1 MVVKEP
7 EIIIFEQADKEEVLD
22 KKVSSSVADP
32 ILDREFLKQLLEE
45 SRGEELQAKKAL
57 MRMRQ
62 INSMRSRKYMKRRR
76 KEGFTR
82 KNVWLNLNRK
92 DADSCINW
100 LKEQNPEALMDLV
113 SSGINIQSLLNT
125 YRNI

>member
-7 EIIIFEQADKEEVLD
+7 EIRIFEQADKEEVVD
-22 KKVSSSVADP
+22 KKVSDSVAKP
-32 ILDREFLKQLLEE
+32 IVDIELFKELLEE
-45 SRGEELQAKKAL
+45 SRGEEFQAKKAL
-57 MRMRQ
+57 MKLKQ
-62 INSMRSRKYMKRRR
+62 INSMRSRKYMKRRS

-92 DADSCINW
+92 DADFCINW
-100 LKEQNPEALMDLV
+100 LKEQNPEALMDLA
-113 SSGINIQSLLNT
+113 SSGIDIQSLLDT